1 MAHMMETM
9 AYAGE
14 VPWHGLGKKVLNDL
28 TPEQMMKEA
37 GVDWHVEELE
47 TFVEFNGD
55 KIPTGKK
62 ALVRETDGRVLTE
75 VGANWHPVQN
85 IEAFEFFSE
94 FVESGSM
101 EMHTAGSLKNGEI
114 VWVLAKVG
122 EEFTLGNGDTT
133 ESYLLFSNPHQY
145 GKTIQIKFTPIRVV
159 CKNTI
164 SLALRNV
171 SDVQIS
177 LNHRRQFDADAVKET
192 LGIAH
197 VKMEKYR
204 EMADYLS
211 KSSYKADTLDEYL
224 TELFGT
230 KKGAEGDL
238 TRTGET
244 VRELVETSPG
254 FEYSEGSWWNA
265 FNAVTY
271 YTDHL
276 AGRSADT
283 RLTSAWYGYNEKK
296 KIQALEKALEY
307 AEAA

>member
-37 GVDWHVEELE
+37 GVDWRVEELE
-47 TFVEFNGD
+47 SFVEFDGK

-85 IEAFEFFSE
+85 IEAFQFFSE
-94 FVESGSM
+94 FVERGSM
-101 EMHTAGSLKNGEI
+101 EMHTAGSLKDGEI

-159 CKNTI
+159 CWNTI
-164 SLALRNV
+164 SLALQPG
-171 SDVQIS
+171 SQIS

-197 VKMEKYR
+197 VKMEKYH

-211 KSSYKADTLDEYL
+211 KSRYTADTLDEYL

-230 KKGAEGDL
+230 KTGTEGDL

-283 RLTSAWYGYNEKK
+283 RLTSSWYGFNEKK
-296 KIQALEKALEY
+296 KIQALDKALEY